1 MKSTTQRNWKF
12 WLLASVTFLV
22 TGLMALMNLSEF
34 VNVGILK
41 NIGGYPFGGAGPTP
55 WFYKTPELY
64 AEVCLVSGLAFLL
77 TLAFA
82 VWALRKKMM
91 LTLLIVFMVS
101 LLLVLFQIG
110 MGGDG

>member
-1 MKSTTQRNWKF
+1 M
-12 WLLASVTFLV
+12 ASVTFLV

-41 NIGGYPFGGAGPTP
+41 NVGGYPFGCECPAP
-55 WFYKTPELY
+55 WFYETPELY
-64 AEVCLVSGLAFLL
+64 AEVCLVSGLTFLL

-82 VWALRKKMM
+82 VWAVRKKKM
-91 LTLLIVFMVS
+91 LALLIVFMAS

-110 MGGDG
+110 MGADG